1 MIIFL
6 ILKDLHGSRAEN
18 GMGRGELGGRR
29 TSEAV
34 VGIQVRSDEKLNQG
48 KGRKEKVDSIDF
60 CY

>member
-34 VGIQVRSDEKLNQG
+34 VGIQVRSDEKLNQD
-48 KGRKEKVDSIDF
+48 KGRKEKV
-60 CY
+60 

>member
-6 ILKDLHGSRAEN
+6 KLKDLHESRAEN
-18 GMGRGELGGRR
+18 GMGRGEPGDKRT

-48 KGRKEKVDSIDF
+48 KGRKEKV
-60 CY
+60 